1 MRPEEIR
8 KGETEK
14 RLDTSRRDKTMLAL
28 EFPSVSVN
36 QLGRRNDEF
45 ACGLRQ
51 GYDGR

>member
-1 MRPEEIR
+1 MRPEDIR

-28 EFPSVSVN
+28 EFPSATIN
-36 QLGRRNDEF
+36 QLGRRNNEF
-45 ACGLRQ
+45 ARGLRQ